1 MRDEKSG
8 KTRIKFLFGI
18 AVIVAAVYISF
29 KYLIVYVWPFV
40 IGVFIAVILEKKV
53 IYLSDKLYIGL
64 DKLLVWNK
72 RITIKKKK
80 CQGIAATIIVSL
92 IFVVLLAL
100 FSFIIF
106 KGVDE
111 FSRLLRN
118 LDYNLIAVKQ
128 LTARMCFDA
137 DAFLGLEGGCC
148 LESLIACGHK
158 LMSIM
163 PEKII
168 LISAPVV
175 KNIVIIV
182 GGIVVCFI
190 AVIYLVSDLQKFRDN
205 IRQVVFYEEIRM
217 IWKEVR
223 RLINIYFKVQLRIML
238 INSGLCMLAFAILK
252 NPYAIVLGIIIGIID
267 ALPVF
272 GTGTVLIPWILISFL
287 IRNYRYAVILLMAY
301 IITYFV
307 REIMESKSMGD
318 RLGIS
323 PFTMLVIIFTGLL
336 VYGVADFRDEQALTI
351 AQAFNRRDL
360 SGCDEIQMNN
370 EKIYGKISGESV
382 YVYPPGIPI
391 LCPGEVITR
400 KIIAILQAAGEAGLE
415 VVGVKEGALLCLR

>member
-64 DKLLVWNK
+64 DKLLGWNK

-190 AVIYLVSDLQKFRDN
+190 AVIYIVSDLQKFRDN
-205 IRQVVFYEEIRM
+205 IRQV
-217 IWKEVR
+217 VR

-336 VYGVADFRDEQALTI
+336 VYGVAGFITGPVSYVIIKALVI
-351 AQAFNRRDL
+351 RLR
-360 SGCDEIQMNN
+360 CEM
-370 EKIYGKISGESV
+370 
-382 YVYPPGIPI
+382 GI
-391 LCPGEVITR
+391 E
-400 KIIAILQAAGEAGLE
+400 
-415 VVGVKEGALLCLR
+415 

>member
-205 IRQVVFYEEIRM
+205 IRQVAVSYTHLTLPTI
-217 IWKEVR
+217 
-223 RLINIYFKVQLRIML
+223 LR
-238 INSGLCMLAFAILK
+238 
-252 NPYAIVLGIIIGIID
+252 V
-267 ALPVF
+267 
-272 GTGTVLIPWILISFL
+272 
-287 IRNYRYAVILLMAY
+287 
-301 IITYFV
+301 
-307 REIMESKSMGD
+307 
-318 RLGIS
+318 
-323 PFTMLVIIFTGLL
+323 
-336 VYGVADFRDEQALTI
+336 
-351 AQAFNRRDL
+351 
-360 SGCDEIQMNN
+360 
-370 EKIYGKISGESV
+370 
-382 YVYPPGIPI
+382 
-391 LCPGEVITR
+391 
-400 KIIAILQAAGEAGLE
+400 
-415 VVGVKEGALLCLR
+415 

>member
-175 KNIVIIV
+175 KKYCYYCGWN
-182 GGIVVCFI
+182 C
-190 AVIYLVSDLQKFRDN
+190 
-205 IRQVVFYEEIRM
+205 
-217 IWKEVR
+217 
-223 RLINIYFKVQLRIML
+223 
-238 INSGLCMLAFAILK
+238 CMLHSS
-252 NPYAIVLGIIIGIID
+252 Y
-267 ALPVF
+267 
-272 GTGTVLIPWILISFL
+272 ISC
-287 IRNYRYAVILLMAY
+287 V
-301 IITYFV
+301 
-307 REIMESKSMGD
+307 
-318 RLGIS
+318 
-323 PFTMLVIIFTGLL
+323 
-336 VYGVADFRDEQALTI
+336 
-351 AQAFNRRDL
+351 
-360 SGCDEIQMNN
+360 
-370 EKIYGKISGESV
+370 
-382 YVYPPGIPI
+382 
-391 LCPGEVITR
+391 
-400 KIIAILQAAGEAGLE
+400 
-415 VVGVKEGALLCLR
+415 

>member
-190 AVIYLVSDLQKFRDN
+190 AVIYLVSDLQKFRDAVYIHYRFRDN

-336 VYGVADFRDEQALTI
+336 VYGVAGFITGPVSYVIIKALVI
-351 AQAFNRRDL
+351 RLR
-360 SGCDEIQMNN
+360 CEM
-370 EKIYGKISGESV
+370 
-382 YVYPPGIPI
+382 GI
-391 LCPGEVITR
+391 E
-400 KIIAILQAAGEAGLE
+400 
-415 VVGVKEGALLCLR
+415 

>member
-80 CQGIAATIIVSL
+80 CQGIAATIIVS
-92 IFVVLLAL
+92 LLAL

-336 VYGVADFRDEQALTI
+336 VYGVAGFITGPVSYVIIKALVI
-351 AQAFNRRDL
+351 RLR
-360 SGCDEIQMNN
+360 CEM
-370 EKIYGKISGESV
+370 
-382 YVYPPGIPI
+382 GI
-391 LCPGEVITR
+391 E
-400 KIIAILQAAGEAGLE
+400 
-415 VVGVKEGALLCLR
+415 

>member
-1 MRDEKSG
+1 
-8 KTRIKFLFGI
+8 
-18 AVIVAAVYISF
+18 
-29 KYLIVYVWPFV
+29 VYVWPFV

-336 VYGVADFRDEQALTI
+336 VYGVAGFITGPVSYVIIKALVI
-351 AQAFNRRDL
+351 RLR
-360 SGCDEIQMNN
+360 CEM
-370 EKIYGKISGESV
+370 
-382 YVYPPGIPI
+382 GI
-391 LCPGEVITR
+391 E
-400 KIIAILQAAGEAGLE
+400 
-415 VVGVKEGALLCLR
+415 

>member
-336 VYGVADFRDEQALTI
+336 VYGVAGFITGQVSYVIIKALVI
-351 AQAFNRRDL
+351 RLR
-360 SGCDEIQMNN
+360 CEM
-370 EKIYGKISGESV
+370 
-382 YVYPPGIPI
+382 GI
-391 LCPGEVITR
+391 E
-400 KIIAILQAAGEAGLE
+400 
-415 VVGVKEGALLCLR
+415 

>member
-182 GGIVVCFI
+182 GGSVVCFI

-205 IRQVVFYEEIRM
+205 IRQVVFYEE
-217 IWKEVR
+217 
-223 RLINIYFKVQLRIML
+223 
-238 INSGLCMLAFAILK
+238 
-252 NPYAIVLGIIIGIID
+252 
-267 ALPVF
+267 
-272 GTGTVLIPWILISFL
+272 
-287 IRNYRYAVILLMAY
+287 
-301 IITYFV
+301 
-307 REIMESKSMGD
+307 
-318 RLGIS
+318 
-323 PFTMLVIIFTGLL
+323 
-336 VYGVADFRDEQALTI
+336 
-351 AQAFNRRDL
+351 
-360 SGCDEIQMNN
+360 
-370 EKIYGKISGESV
+370 SV
-382 YVYPPGIPI
+382 
-391 LCPGEVITR
+391 
-400 KIIAILQAAGEAGLE
+400 
-415 VVGVKEGALLCLR
+415 

>member
-252 NPYAIVLGIIIGIID
+252 NPYAIVLGIIIGII
-267 ALPVF
+267 
-272 GTGTVLIPWILISFL
+272 PWILISFL

-336 VYGVADFRDEQALTI
+336 VYGVAGFITGPVSYVIIKALVI
-351 AQAFNRRDL
+351 RLR
-360 SGCDEIQMNN
+360 CEM
-370 EKIYGKISGESV
+370 
-382 YVYPPGIPI
+382 GI
-391 LCPGEVITR
+391 E
-400 KIIAILQAAGEAGLE
+400 
-415 VVGVKEGALLCLR
+415 

>member
-64 DKLLVWNK
+64 DKLLAWNK
-72 RITIKKKK
+72 RITIKKK
-80 CQGIAATIIVSL
+80 GIAATIIVSL

-217 IWKEVR
+217 ILKEVR

-336 VYGVADFRDEQALTI
+336 VYGVAGFITGPVSYVIIKALVI
-351 AQAFNRRDL
+351 RLR
-360 SGCDEIQMNN
+360 CEM
-370 EKIYGKISGESV
+370 
-382 YVYPPGIPI
+382 GI
-391 LCPGEVITR
+391 E
-400 KIIAILQAAGEAGLE
+400 
-415 VVGVKEGALLCLR
+415 

>member
-40 IGVFIAVILEKKV
+40 IGVFISVILEKKV

-64 DKLLVWNK
+64 DKILGWNK

-175 KNIVIIV
+175 KNAVIIV

-336 VYGVADFRDEQALTI
+336 VYGVAGFITGPVSYVIIKALVI
-351 AQAFNRRDL
+351 RLR
-360 SGCDEIQMNN
+360 CEM
-370 EKIYGKISGESV
+370 
-382 YVYPPGIPI
+382 GI
-391 LCPGEVITR
+391 E
-400 KIIAILQAAGEAGLE
+400 
-415 VVGVKEGALLCLR
+415 

>member
-64 DKLLVWNK
+64 DKLLAWNK

-168 LISAPVV
+168 LISAPIV

-336 VYGVADFRDEQALTI
+336 VYGVAGFITGPVSYVIIKALVI
-351 AQAFNRRDL
+351 RLR
-360 SGCDEIQMNN
+360 CEM
-370 EKIYGKISGESV
+370 
-382 YVYPPGIPI
+382 GI
-391 LCPGEVITR
+391 E
-400 KIIAILQAAGEAGLE
+400 
-415 VVGVKEGALLCLR
+415 

>member
-64 DKLLVWNK
+64 DKLLGWNK

-163 PEKII
+163 PEKIR

-175 KNIVIIV
+175 KN
-182 GGIVVCFI
+182 
-190 AVIYLVSDLQKFRDN
+190 LVSDLQKFRDN

-336 VYGVADFRDEQALTI
+336 VYGVAGFITGPVSYVIIKALVI
-351 AQAFNRRDL
+351 RLR
-360 SGCDEIQMNN
+360 CEM
-370 EKIYGKISGESV
+370 
-382 YVYPPGIPI
+382 GI
-391 LCPGEVITR
+391 E
-400 KIIAILQAAGEAGLE
+400 
-415 VVGVKEGALLCLR
+415 

>member
-64 DKLLVWNK
+64 DKLLGWNK

-163 PEKII
+163 PKTER
-168 LISAPVV
+168 
-175 KNIVIIV
+175 KN
-182 GGIVVCFI
+182 CR
-190 AVIYLVSDLQKFRDN
+190 S
-205 IRQVVFYEEIRM
+205 
-217 IWKEVR
+217 KEVA
-223 RLINIYFKVQLRIML
+223 K
-238 INSGLCMLAFAILK
+238 
-252 NPYAIVLGIIIGIID
+252 
-267 ALPVF
+267 
-272 GTGTVLIPWILISFL
+272 
-287 IRNYRYAVILLMAY
+287 
-301 IITYFV
+301 
-307 REIMESKSMGD
+307 
-318 RLGIS
+318 
-323 PFTMLVIIFTGLL
+323 
-336 VYGVADFRDEQALTI
+336 
-351 AQAFNRRDL
+351 
-360 SGCDEIQMNN
+360 
-370 EKIYGKISGESV
+370 
-382 YVYPPGIPI
+382 
-391 LCPGEVITR
+391 
-400 KIIAILQAAGEAGLE
+400 
-415 VVGVKEGALLCLR
+415 

>member
-175 KNIVIIV
+175 KNIVII
-182 GGIVVCFI
+182 
-190 AVIYLVSDLQKFRDN
+190 
-205 IRQVVFYEEIRM
+205 E
-217 IWKEVR
+217 
-223 RLINIYFKVQLRIML
+223 
-238 INSGLCMLAFAILK
+238 
-252 NPYAIVLGIIIGIID
+252 
-267 ALPVF
+267 
-272 GTGTVLIPWILISFL
+272 
-287 IRNYRYAVILLMAY
+287 
-301 IITYFV
+301 
-307 REIMESKSMGD
+307 
-318 RLGIS
+318 
-323 PFTMLVIIFTGLL
+323 
-336 VYGVADFRDEQALTI
+336 
-351 AQAFNRRDL
+351 
-360 SGCDEIQMNN
+360 
-370 EKIYGKISGESV
+370 
-382 YVYPPGIPI
+382 
-391 LCPGEVITR
+391 
-400 KIIAILQAAGEAGLE
+400 
-415 VVGVKEGALLCLR
+415 

>member
-64 DKLLVWNK
+64 DKLLAWNK

-137 DAFLGLEGGCC
+137 DAFL
-148 LESLIACGHK
+148 
-158 LMSIM
+158 
-163 PEKII
+163 
-168 LISAPVV
+168 
-175 KNIVIIV
+175 
-182 GGIVVCFI
+182 
-190 AVIYLVSDLQKFRDN
+190 
-205 IRQVVFYEEIRM
+205 
-217 IWKEVR
+217 
-223 RLINIYFKVQLRIML
+223 
-238 INSGLCMLAFAILK
+238 
-252 NPYAIVLGIIIGIID
+252 
-267 ALPVF
+267 
-272 GTGTVLIPWILISFL
+272 
-287 IRNYRYAVILLMAY
+287 
-301 IITYFV
+301 
-307 REIMESKSMGD
+307 
-318 RLGIS
+318 
-323 PFTMLVIIFTGLL
+323 
-336 VYGVADFRDEQALTI
+336 
-351 AQAFNRRDL
+351 
-360 SGCDEIQMNN
+360 
-370 EKIYGKISGESV
+370 
-382 YVYPPGIPI
+382 
-391 LCPGEVITR
+391 
-400 KIIAILQAAGEAGLE
+400 
-415 VVGVKEGALLCLR
+415 

>member
-64 DKLLVWNK
+64 DKLLAWNK
-72 RITIKKKK
+72 RLTFKNKK
-80 CQGIAATIIVSL
+80 CQGFAATIIVSL

-175 KNIVIIV
+175 KYIVNIV
-182 GGIVVCFI
+182 GGFEVCFI
-190 AVIYLVSDLQKFRDN
+190 AVI
-205 IRQVVFYEEIRM
+205 
-217 IWKEVR
+217 
-223 RLINIYFKVQLRIML
+223 
-238 INSGLCMLAFAILK
+238 
-252 NPYAIVLGIIIGIID
+252 
-267 ALPVF
+267 
-272 GTGTVLIPWILISFL
+272 
-287 IRNYRYAVILLMAY
+287 
-301 IITYFV
+301 
-307 REIMESKSMGD
+307 
-318 RLGIS
+318 
-323 PFTMLVIIFTGLL
+323 
-336 VYGVADFRDEQALTI
+336 
-351 AQAFNRRDL
+351 
-360 SGCDEIQMNN
+360 
-370 EKIYGKISGESV
+370 
-382 YVYPPGIPI
+382 
-391 LCPGEVITR
+391 
-400 KIIAILQAAGEAGLE
+400 
-415 VVGVKEGALLCLR
+415 

>member
-238 INSGLCMLAFAILK
+238 INSG
-252 NPYAIVLGIIIGIID
+252 IID

-336 VYGVADFRDEQALTI
+336 VYGVAGFITGPVSYVIIKALVI
-351 AQAFNRRDL
+351 RLR
-360 SGCDEIQMNN
+360 CEM
-370 EKIYGKISGESV
+370 
-382 YVYPPGIPI
+382 GI
-391 LCPGEVITR
+391 E
-400 KIIAILQAAGEAGLE
+400 
-415 VVGVKEGALLCLR
+415 

>member
-64 DKLLVWNK
+64 DKLLAWNK

-223 RLINIYFKVQLRIML
+223 RLINIYFKVQLRI
-238 INSGLCMLAFAILK
+238 AILK
-252 NPYAIVLGIIIGIID
+252 NPYAIVLGIFIGIID

-336 VYGVADFRDEQALTI
+336 VYGVAGFITGPVSYVIIKAL
-351 AQAFNRRDL
+351 
-360 SGCDEIQMNN
+360 
-370 EKIYGKISGESV
+370 
-382 YVYPPGIPI
+382 
-391 LCPGEVITR
+391 VIR
-400 KIIAILQAAGEAGLE
+400 
-415 VVGVKEGALLCLR
+415 LRCEMRIE

>member
-252 NPYAIVLGIIIGIID
+252 NPYAIVLGIIIGD
-267 ALPVF
+267 
-272 GTGTVLIPWILISFL
+272 
-287 IRNYRYAVILLMAY
+287 R
-301 IITYFV
+301 
-307 REIMESKSMGD
+307 KS
-318 RLGIS
+318 
-323 PFTMLVIIFTGLL
+323 
-336 VYGVADFRDEQALTI
+336 
-351 AQAFNRRDL
+351 
-360 SGCDEIQMNN
+360 
-370 EKIYGKISGESV
+370 
-382 YVYPPGIPI
+382 
-391 LCPGEVITR
+391 
-400 KIIAILQAAGEAGLE
+400 
-415 VVGVKEGALLCLR
+415 VV